1 MRLILCGNCTVRGA
15 VRSQLIYGSKLQQLV
30 AVQDFLPVFAA
41 GNEGFHGS
49 NAEDGLKTVTSP
61 ATSKNCIS
69 AGATNTAFQIDT
81 QATSSQYI
89 VFQMSIIQ
97 QQSSG
102 SQDVDQYKASH
113 VTHSCFA
120 SARKSYIKI
129 CALKVM
135 VWLAYLKELS
145 IHRICF
151 ACL

>member
-1 MRLILCGNCTVRGA
+1 M
-15 VRSQLIYGSKLQQLV
+15 
-30 AVQDFLPVFAA
+30 FAA

-69 AGATNTAFQIDT
+69 AGATNTAYQMDT

-102 SQDVDQYKASH
+102 SQEIDQYQVSH
-113 VTHSCFA
+113 CRHSQIATLCTELW
-120 SARKSYIKI
+120 RKMSVPS
-129 CALKVM
+129 CML
-135 VWLAYLKELS
+135 
-145 IHRICF
+145 
-151 ACL
+151 